1 MARAG
6 NKEPREWVAA
16 TVLGAA
22 SHLAEKQS
30 KCAWEHVGHSDI
42 QPCPSYILVLGLCA
56 AMQPGIHKEL
66 LHRAI
71 LKDTPTHPGHTTQ
84 KKHTMR
90 LKPWRKEPRCAAAN
104 TTSRLDPRGGPRSP
118 GFAQSFMAA
127 FVWVFL
133 EKF

>member
-16 TVLGAA
+16 TVLGTA

-90 LKPWRKEPRCAAAN
+90 LKPWRKEPKDHPSVQLPIPPPGRIH
-104 TTSRLDPRGGPRSP
+104 GEGP
-118 GFAQSFMAA
+118 GAQALLGLSWQPLFGC
-127 FVWVFL
+127 F
-133 EKF
+133 